1 MMMEDSVIS
10 TIRIRL
16 MVATLFFSRRFT
28 PSRKK
33 VEDGRIRGMTSFSSA
48 VEGMKESTSRCRLK
62 GFFLFIIM
70 MQRPPYS

>member
-1 MMMEDSVIS
+1 MMEDSVIS

-33 VEDGRIRGMTSFSSA
+33 VEDGRIREMTSFSSA
-48 VEGMKESTSRCRLK
+48 AGMKESTSRCRLK